1 MPTYCSPNL
10 AQTTLQYD
18 VATAIQNRDLALR
31 ALQKAF
37 KSGKRYEA
45 EGMSLQR
52 YDIDKLRDEYVFWR
66 DQVIAL
72 LATGTTSTMSY
83 RRVIPLDT

>member
-1 MPTYCSPNL
+1 MPTFCSPIIQSDL
-10 AQTTLQYD
+10 AI
-18 VATAIQNRDLALR
+18 AIQNRDLALR

-37 KSGKRYEA
+37 KSGRRYEA
-45 EGMSLQR
+45 EGMSIQR

-66 DQVIAL
+66 DQVSAL
-72 LATGTTSTMSY
+72 LLTGTTSTMSY